1 MQYFTEQAYS
11 HREALEKIR
20 QKYGDQAK
28 ILTHR
33 TIRIGGFLGLFA
45 REGVEITGYVANEL
59 PKKKVLDLEEEKKK
73 IFTAVQVAPKV
84 PDVSLKEV
92 LKEVQAIKEKLEAPP
107 SRKLETHPT
116 IQRIEELLK
125 ENDFTESYIRRL
137 VERMKKEFSL
147 EQLENFDAVQD
158 QVVEWIGE
166 SIRIYHEKDRG
177 TPIVFIV
184 VGPTGV
190 GKTTTIAK
198 LAALYGISA
207 ARPNKV
213 RIITIDNYRIAA
225 KEQIETYGNIMGIP
239 VACAETYTDLKKFLA
254 LYQDVDRIFI
264 DTIGKSPRDFVKLA
278 EMKELLEAAS
288 GRATVHLALSATT
301 KAADILEIMG
311 QFEPFGYSSVII
323 TKLDETSRVGSIIS
337 TLAERGK
344 AVSYFTDGQRVP
356 QDIEL
361 ATPVRLL
368 MRLQSFRVQR
378 EILEKKFKNSS
389 EDVYV
394 GKE

>member
-73 IFTAVQVAPKV
+73 ILTAVQVAPKV

>member
-1 MQYFTEQAYS
+1 MQYFTEQGYS

-33 TIRIGGFLGLFA
+33 TIRIGGFLGLFSK
-45 REGVEITGYVANEL
+45 EGVEITGYVANGI
-59 PKKKVLDLEEEKKK
+59 PRKKPVDLEEEKKK
-73 IFTAVQVAPKV
+73 ILSTVQAIPKV
-84 PDVSLKEV
+84 PDPTLKEV
-92 LKEVQAIKEKLEAPP
+92 LKEVQAIKEKLEMPAAK
-107 SRKLETHPT
+107 KLDGHPT
-116 IQRIEELLK
+116 IQRVEELLR
-125 ENDFTESYIRRL
+125 ENDFTESYIRQIL
-137 VERMKKEFSL
+137 EWMKKEFSL
-147 EQLENFDAVQD
+147 EELEDFEAVQD
-158 QVVEWIGE
+158 RVVERIGE
-166 SIRIYHEKDRG
+166 SIRIYQERDRG
-177 TPIVFIV
+177 SPVVFILI
-184 VGPTGV
+184 GPTGV

-207 ARPNKV
+207 ARPKKV

-288 GRATVHLALSATT
+288 GRATVHLAISATT
-301 KAADILEIMG
+301 KAADILEIMA

-337 TLAERGK
+337 ALAERGK
-344 AVSYFTDGQRVP
+344 AVSYLTDGQRVP

-378 EILEKKFKNSS
+378 ESLENKFKNSS

-394 GKE
+394 

>member
-1 MQYFTEQAYS
+1 
-11 HREALEKIR
+11 
-20 QKYGDQAK
+20 
-28 ILTHR
+28 
-33 TIRIGGFLGLFA
+33 
-45 REGVEITGYVANEL
+45 
-59 PKKKVLDLEEEKKK
+59 
-73 IFTAVQVAPKV
+73 
-84 PDVSLKEV
+84 
-92 LKEVQAIKEKLEAPP
+92 
-107 SRKLETHPT
+107 
-116 IQRIEELLK
+116 
-125 ENDFTESYIRRL
+125 
-137 VERMKKEFSL
+137 
-147 EQLENFDAVQD
+147 
-158 QVVEWIGE
+158 
-166 SIRIYHEKDRG
+166 
-177 TPIVFIV
+177 VFIV

-239 VACAETYTDLKKFLA
+239 VACAENYTDLKKFLA

-288 GRATVHLALSATT
+288 GRATIHLAVSATT

-378 EILEKKFKNSS
+378 EILEKKFKNPS

>member
-45 REGVEITGYVANEL
+45 KEGVEITGYVANEL

-73 IFTAVQVAPKV
+73 ILSAVQVAPKT

-107 SRKLETHPT
+107 SRKLESHPT

-147 EQLENFDAVQD
+147 EQLEDFDAVQD

-166 SIRIYHEKDRG
+166 SIRIYHEKDRI

-198 LAALYGISA
+198 LAALYGVSA

-239 VACAETYTDLKKFLA
+239 VACAESYTDLKKFLA

-288 GRATVHLALSATT
+288 GRATIHLAVSATT

-378 EILEKKFKNSS
+378 EILEKKFKNPS

>member
-45 REGVEITGYVANEL
+45 KEGVEITGYVANEL
-59 PKKKVLDLEEEKKK
+59 PKKKLMDLEEEKKK
-73 IFTAVQVAPKV
+73 ILSAVQVAPKV
-84 PDVSLKEV
+84 PDITLKEV
-92 LKEVQAIKEKLEAPP
+92 LKEVQAIKEKLEIPP
-107 SRKLETHPT
+107 SRKLDGHPT
-116 IQRIEELLK
+116 IQRIEELLR

-137 VERMKKEFSL
+137 LEWVKKEFSL

-158 QVVEWIGE
+158 RVVEWIGE
-166 SIRIYHEKDRG
+166 SIRIYQEKDRG
-177 TPIVFIV
+177 SPIVFII

-254 LYQDVDRIFI
+254 LYQDVNRIFI

-288 GRATVHLALSATT
+288 GRATVHLAISATT
-301 KAADILEIMG
+301 KAADMLEIMS

-337 TLAERGK
+337 TLVERGK

-378 EILEKKFKNSS
+378 ESLERKFKHPS
-389 EDVYV
+389 EDLYV

>member
-45 REGVEITGYVANEL
+45 REGVEITGYVANEI
-59 PKKKVLDLEEEKKK
+59 PKKKWVDLEEEKKK
-73 IFTAVQVAPKV
+73 ILSAVPATPKV
-84 PDVSLKEV
+84 PDVTLKEV
-92 LKEVQAIKEKLEAPP
+92 LKEVQAIKEKLEAPL
-107 SRKLETHPT
+107 SRKLDEHPT
-116 IQRIEELLK
+116 IRRIEELLR

-137 VERMKKEFSL
+137 VEWLKKEFSL
-147 EQLENFDAVQD
+147 EQLEDFDAVQD
-158 QVVEWIGE
+158 RVVEWIGG
-166 SIRIYHEKDRG
+166 SIQIYQEKDRG
-177 TPIVFIV
+177 SPIVFII

-239 VACAETYTDLKKFLA
+239 VVCAETYADLKKFLA

-278 EMKELLEAAS
+278 EMKELLQAAS
-288 GRATVHLALSATT
+288 GRASIHLAISATT

-344 AVSYFTDGQRVP
+344 AISYLTDGQRVP

-378 EILEKKFKNSS
+378 ESLEKKFKKSS
-389 EDVYV
+389 EDVFV

>member
-45 REGVEITGYVANEL
+45 REGVEVTGYVANEV
-59 PKKKVLDLEEEKKK
+59 PKKKLVDLEEEKKK
-73 IFTAVQVAPKV
+73 ILSAVQVVNKV
-84 PDVSLKEV
+84 PDITLKEV
-92 LKEVQAIKEKLEAPP
+92 FKEVQAIKEKLETLPG
-107 SRKLETHPT
+107 KNLDGHPT
-116 IQRIEELLK
+116 IQRIEELLR
-125 ENDFTESYIRRL
+125 ENDFTESYIKRL
-137 VERMKKEFSL
+137 VEWVKKEFSL
-147 EQLENFDAVQD
+147 EELENLDSVQD
-158 QVVEWIGE
+158 RVVEWIGE
-166 SIRIYHEKDRG
+166 SIRIYQEKDRG
-177 TPIVFIV
+177 KPIVFII

-288 GRATVHLALSATT
+288 GRATVHLAISATT

-337 TLAERGK
+337 ALAERGK
-344 AVSYFTDGQRVP
+344 AVSYLTDGQRVP

-378 EILEKKFKNSS
+378 EILERKFKKSS
-389 EDVYV
+389 EDLFV

>member
-1 MQYFTEQAYS
+1 
-11 HREALEKIR
+11 
-20 QKYGDQAK
+20 
-28 ILTHR
+28 
-33 TIRIGGFLGLFA
+33 LFA
-45 REGVEITGYVANEL
+45 KEGVEITGYVANEL
-59 PKKKVLDLEEEKKK
+59 PKKKLMDLEEEKKK
-73 IFTAVQVAPKV
+73 ILSAVQVAPKV
-84 PDVSLKEV
+84 PDITLKEV
-92 LKEVQAIKEKLEAPP
+92 LKEVQAIKEKLEIPP
-107 SRKLETHPT
+107 SRKLDGHPT
-116 IQRIEELLK
+116 IQRIEELLR

-137 VERMKKEFSL
+137 LEWVKKEFSL

-158 QVVEWIGE
+158 RVVEWIGE
-166 SIRIYHEKDRG
+166 SIRIYQEKDRG
-177 TPIVFIV
+177 SPIVFII

-254 LYQDVDRIFI
+254 LYQDVNRIFI

-288 GRATVHLALSATT
+288 GRATVHLAISATT
-301 KAADILEIMG
+301 KAADMLEIMS

-337 TLAERGK
+337 TLVERGK

-378 EILEKKFKNSS
+378 ESLERKFKHPS
-389 EDVYV
+389 EDLYV

>member
-45 REGVEITGYVANEL
+45 KEGVEITGYVANEL

-73 IFTAVQVAPKV
+73 ILSAVQVAPKT

-92 LKEVQAIKEKLEAPP
+92 LKEVQAIKEKLETPP
-107 SRKLETHPT
+107 SRKLESHPT

-147 EQLENFDAVQD
+147 EQLEDFDAVQD
-158 QVVEWIGE
+158 KVVEWIGE
-166 SIRIYHEKDRG
+166 SIRIYQEKDRL

-207 ARPNKV
+207 SRPNKV

-239 VACAETYTDLKKFLA
+239 VACAENYTDLKKFLA

-288 GRATVHLALSATT
+288 GRATIHLAVSATT

-378 EILEKKFKNSS
+378 EILEKKFKNPS

>member
-59 PKKKVLDLEEEKKK
+59 PKRKAMDLEEEKKK
-73 IFTAVQVAPKV
+73 ILSAVQVTPKIS
-84 PDVSLKEV
+84 DVSLKEV

-107 SRKLETHPT
+107 SRKLESHPT

-166 SIRIYHEKDRG
+166 SIRIYQEKDRG

-207 ARPNKV
+207 SRPNKV

-288 GRATVHLALSATT
+288 GRATVHLAISATT

-356 QDIEL
+356 QDIEW

-378 EILEKKFKNSS
+378 EILEKKFKNPS

>member
-1 MQYFTEQAYS
+1 
-11 HREALEKIR
+11 
-20 QKYGDQAK
+20 
-28 ILTHR
+28 
-33 TIRIGGFLGLFA
+33 
-45 REGVEITGYVANEL
+45 
-59 PKKKVLDLEEEKKK
+59 
-73 IFTAVQVAPKV
+73 
-84 PDVSLKEV
+84 
-92 LKEVQAIKEKLEAPP
+92 
-107 SRKLETHPT
+107 
-116 IQRIEELLK
+116 
-125 ENDFTESYIRRL
+125 
-137 VERMKKEFSL
+137 
-147 EQLENFDAVQD
+147 
-158 QVVEWIGE
+158 
-166 SIRIYHEKDRG
+166 
-177 TPIVFIV
+177 
-184 VGPTGV
+184 
-190 GKTTTIAK
+190 
-198 LAALYGISA
+198 
-207 ARPNKV
+207 
-213 RIITIDNYRIAA
+213 
-225 KEQIETYGNIMGIP
+225 
-239 VACAETYTDLKKFLA
+239 
-254 LYQDVDRIFI
+254 
-264 DTIGKSPRDFVKLA
+264 VKLA

>member
-45 REGVEITGYVANEL
+45 REGVEITGYVANEI
-59 PKKKVLDLEEEKKK
+59 PKKKLVDLEEEKKK
-73 IFTAVQVAPKV
+73 ILATVPVTPKV
-84 PDVSLKEV
+84 PDITLKEV
-92 LKEVQAIKEKLEAPP
+92 LKEVQAIKEKLEIPP
-107 SRKLETHPT
+107 SRKLDGHPT
-116 IQRIEELLK
+116 IQRIEELLR

-137 VERMKKEFSL
+137 IEWVKKEFSL
-147 EQLENFDAVQD
+147 EQLENFEVVQD
-158 QVVEWIGE
+158 RVIEWIGD
-166 SIRIYHEKDRG
+166 SIRIYQEKDRG
-177 TPIVFIV
+177 TPIVFVI

-198 LAALYGISA
+198 LAALYGISS

-213 RIITIDNYRIAA
+213 RMITIDNYRIAA

-288 GRATVHLALSATT
+288 GRATVHLAISATT
-301 KAADILEIMG
+301 KAADMFEIMS

-337 TLAERGK
+337 ALAERGK

-378 EILEKKFKNSS
+378 EKLERKFNRPS
-389 EDVYV
+389 EDLYV